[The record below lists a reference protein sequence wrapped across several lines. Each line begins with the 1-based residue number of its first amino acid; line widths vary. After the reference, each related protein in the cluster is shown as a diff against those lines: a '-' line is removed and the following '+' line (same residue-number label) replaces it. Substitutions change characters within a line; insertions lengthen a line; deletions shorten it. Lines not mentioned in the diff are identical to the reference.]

1 RAPARGA
8 HPAGVAD
15 AGSARAR
22 RFESG
27 PKLTPQQMVDGVRE
41 TAAGWE
47 WERVSVGVPAPV
59 LGGRVASDP
68 VVNDAAMQALG
79 RYEGGKMLVIGGAN
93 AKKLDEL
100 PPRSRFGSNGNA
112 FAGLAVAVDR
122 YVAGLG

>member
-1 RAPARGA
+1 
-8 HPAGVAD
+8 
-15 AGSARAR
+15 
-22 RFESG
+22 
-27 PKLTPQQMVDGVRE
+27 MVDGVRE

-79 RYEGGKMLVIGGAN
+79 SYEGGKMLVIGGGN

-112 FAGLAVAVDR
+112 FAGGFRLWHSP
-122 YVAGLG
+122 